1 MPRKRRGGRTPH
13 RKGPKRAP
21 YSKVLISTEGCK
33 TEPNYFKGL
42 IQHSG
47 INTANVTID
56 GSGGSSPSSVLETGL
71 LQYERSK
78 TDGDPYD
85 KVFLV
90 FDKDD
95 HSQYAQALD
104 QINRQTPK
112 NVFIPIN
119 SVPCFEYWLLL
130 HFEYSTKPY
139 HATGNKTAADKVCQ
153 ELCLKLPNY
162 DKNQQGLYSLLHAS
176 INSAKT
182 NARNSLAQAQAAKTD
197 NPTTK
202 VHLLV
207 EYLHNMKNHRAKLQ

>member
-85 KVFLV
+85 KVFL
-90 FDKDD
+90 DLIKM
-95 HSQYAQALD
+95 
-104 QINRQTPK
+104 T
-112 NVFIPIN
+112 
-119 SVPCFEYWLLL
+119 
-130 HFEYSTKPY
+130 
-139 HATGNKTAADKVCQ
+139 TANM
-153 ELCLKLPNY
+153 LKL
-162 DKNQQGLYSLLHAS
+162 
-176 INSAKT
+176 
-182 NARNSLAQAQAAKTD
+182 
-197 NPTTK
+197 
-202 VHLLV
+202 
-207 EYLHNMKNHRAKLQ
+207 